1 MQKILDCTL
10 RDGGYYNHWDFSP
23 EVVDAYL
30 TAVAKAKID
39 YVELGLRN
47 YPKSVYSGPF
57 AYTTEEFLNTLHL
70 PKGPTYGVMVD
81 AKTLLDAGK
90 PVEAAINDLFVPAQ
104 ESKVDL
110 VRIAAHFNEAEQC
123 ESMIKA
129 FKEMGYIVGLNLM
142 QAGGKPSQVIAEK
155 VQAVAKAT
163 PDVIYFA
170 DSLGNMDGAE
180 VTRIAEIVKQ
190 NWDGDI
196 GIHTHNNMGQAM
208 SNTMTARSNGVTWL
222 DVTVTGMGRG
232 AGNAQ
237 TENLLAELDGL
248 DKYLPTAI
256 YELVIRHFEPMQRRY
271 GWGSSL
277 LYYLG
282 AKNDIHPT
290 YIQNMLSNPNY
301 GTEEIVGAIEHLKK
315 LEGTTSYNGDVLE
328 EALTVGKIS
337 QPTESQSDLSGI
349 FSGKEVLLV
358 TNTPNTAT
366 HRVAIET
373 YIKTRKPIVIGI
385 NTKHEIDTELFDY
398 FAVSHNSKYLSESS
412 HYSEV
417 AKPVFLPKNRFD
429 EDELSKFSNISMI
442 DYSSTIEKDTLTAH
456 KNYCTL
462 PYDNTAAYALCIA
475 FIGQAQKISLVGFDG
490 YDVTDRRQMEMNEIF
505 SMVSQQFGSTPIQ
518 ALTPTTYPIK
528 AGSIYAPA
536 I

>member
-1 MQKILDCTL
+1 
-10 RDGGYYNHWDFSP
+10 
-23 EVVDAYL
+23 
-30 TAVAKAKID
+30 
-39 YVELGLRN
+39 
-47 YPKSVYSGPF
+47 
-57 AYTTEEFLNTLHL
+57 
-70 PKGPTYGVMVD
+70 
-81 AKTLLDAGK
+81 
-90 PVEAAINDLFVPAQ
+90 
-104 ESKVDL
+104 
-110 VRIAAHFNEAEQC
+110 
-123 ESMIKA
+123 
-129 FKEMGYIVGLNLM
+129 NLM
-142 QAGGKPSQVIAEK
+142 QAGGKPSEVIAEK
-155 VQAVAKAT
+155 VQTVAKAN

-170 DSLGNMDGAE
+170 DSLGNMDSAE

-196 GIHTHNNMGQAM
+196 AIHTHNNMGQAM

-337 QPTESQSDLSGI
+337 QP
-349 FSGKEVLLV
+349 
-358 TNTPNTAT
+358 
-366 HRVAIET
+366 
-373 YIKTRKPIVIGI
+373 
-385 NTKHEIDTELFDY
+385 
-398 FAVSHNSKYLSESS
+398 
-412 HYSEV
+412 
-417 AKPVFLPKNRFD
+417 
-429 EDELSKFSNISMI
+429 
-442 DYSSTIEKDTLTAH
+442 
-456 KNYCTL
+456 
-462 PYDNTAAYALCIA
+462 
-475 FIGQAQKISLVGFDG
+475 
-490 YDVTDRRQMEMNEIF
+490 
-505 SMVSQQFGSTPIQ
+505 
-518 ALTPTTYPIK
+518 
-528 AGSIYAPA
+528 
-536 I
+536 